1 MEEKKKFITPAFVVK
16 ELEVGSILECLYDVY
31 SGKNGGCIDEPLER
45 AFLRMLNKHL
55 AAGVN
60 IEGIKNKLR
69 NEFRDGEPKE
79 QYVFR
84 MKEILGI

>member
-16 ELEVGSILECLYDVY
+16 ELEVSSILECLYDVY

-60 IEGIKNKLR
+60 IEGLKNKLR
-69 NEFRDGEPKE
+69 NEFCDGEPKE
-79 QYVFR
+79 QYVCR
-84 MKEILGI
+84 MKEELRI

>member
-1 MEEKKKFITPAFVVK
+1 M
-16 ELEVGSILECLYDVY
+16 
-31 SGKNGGCIDEPLER
+31 PLER

-69 NEFRDGEPKE
+69 NEFCDGEPKE